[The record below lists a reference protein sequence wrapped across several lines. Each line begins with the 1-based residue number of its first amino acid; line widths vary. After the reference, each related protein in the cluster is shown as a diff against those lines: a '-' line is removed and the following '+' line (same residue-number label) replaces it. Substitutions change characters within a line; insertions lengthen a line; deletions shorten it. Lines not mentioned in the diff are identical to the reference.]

1 MFAALFGDVVG
12 YGRAGGGP
20 TRGGLRVHVDH
31 AYERRRPRG
40 GRFFEEIIRI

>member
-31 AYERRRPRG
+31 VDERRRSRS
-40 GRFFEEIIRI
+40 GRFSEEIIRI